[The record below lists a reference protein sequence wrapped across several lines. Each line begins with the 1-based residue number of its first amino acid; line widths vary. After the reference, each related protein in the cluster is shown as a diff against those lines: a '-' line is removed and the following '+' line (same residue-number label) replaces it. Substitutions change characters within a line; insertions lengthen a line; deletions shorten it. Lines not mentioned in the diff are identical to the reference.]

1 MTGDSL
7 KEFVVKFYGPKE
19 TPYEGGVWRI
29 KVELPDKYPFKS
41 PRLGSELSEKYQ
53 LFVVLAS

>member
-1 MTGDSL
+1 MVYVLDNKSYTKVNLTGDSL

-41 PRLGSELSEKYQ
+41 PR
-53 LFVVLAS
+53 

>member
-41 PRLGSELSEKYQ
+41 PR
-53 LFVVLAS
+53 